1 MLYRFFKFAVGLF
14 FSRDQNSSPMAIWRH
29 PYHTPLGEV
38 VKLYPKKNR
47 QTRVSLAMCGVGVGM
62 MELLE
67 VLGYGQQ
74 INGDILWLKL
84 HLTASTA
91 LESTFLVCGSR
102 VSVVC
107 VFPSIAP

>member
-1 MLYRFFKFAVGLF
+1 
-14 FSRDQNSSPMAIWRH
+14 
-29 PYHTPLGEV
+29 
-38 VKLYPKKNR
+38 
-47 QTRVSLAMCGVGVGM
+47 MCGAGVGM

-74 INGDILWLKL
+74 INGDVLWLKL

-102 VSVVC
+102 VSVLRQLPLVTLGRL
-107 VFPSIAP
+107 VLLEVVDVPLTA